1 MTERMEN
8 ALNHIKSSV
17 DVDPW
22 AMEEVERVFKVFD
35 DIKTEIRAYF
45 TAKDKHK
52 HLTFDVEQD
61 IMEIINRHMKG
72 GES

>member
-1 MTERMEN
+1 MRRDEFP
-8 ALNHIKSSV
+8 IV
-17 DVDPW
+17 DKY
-22 AMEEVERVFKVFD
+22 VEQTINLVLD

-61 IMEIINRHMKG
+61 IMDIINRHMKG
-72 GES
+72 GDAE